1 MADNIIR
8 VSVQPTKR
16 QSVNITAG
24 QVQTP
29 ISATADTSLYYSNL
43 SKNWAIGEGLIQG
56 EDYSSKHYANKSKA
70 SAQVAENFEASIRD
84 SYNNFV
90 TDATDYI
97 NELTELKETSAEEIT
112 MATTDGLLDIRNA
125 KEEAVLSV
133 ETTKNDVIADI
144 TTVQNS
150 AISNV
155 EKEAKEQLQNIE
167 STGFY
172 MRDDKL
178 YFINSKGEEEE
189 FQSGGAGLQMF
200 DTILKDHI
208 LTYEES
214 KGLALQGTYVYKEA
228 IAGSRYGYADFYN
241 KCLEEY
247 ENAEALPWEQPKITS
262 NGVMG
267 GDSFAVEASSSET
280 TVGRPAYKSFDG
292 NSSTKWGMNSTTEG
306 WLTFY
311 NPKPLKVN
319 SIVYNPST
327 DYPAEDGGNL
337 EVLGCDDNSS
347 WVSIWKGSY
356 IGGTTTTLNVQSPNF
371 YKYYRIAITNGTSKW
386 AGLGDLTINAV
397 VEGFKRNSNGH
408 VFYDISLK
416 DEIDELFNS
425 TGSAWMY
432 GIDTEN
438 ERIFLPRD
446 NEKIHGT
453 LVKSYVNGTS
463 WYRIYSDGWC
473 EQGGVIGA
481 GTSGTVSVKVTL
493 VIPYK
498 DSNYNIQAIPAM
510 GNWKNEWGFGYNSR
524 TAKSFVLF
532 GRYILGGNFSWR
544 TSGYVAE
551 EYVGEQGIKNPKNC
565 YICVGNT
572 ETVSSVTDVIE
583 VTTTENDTI
592 PLGYSTYQN
601 GTQPSISWLKSE
613 GQWND
618 GNVYTTFYNEF
629 VNKLGQDF
637 ASGKVVNH
645 TETFTDYDLVINQ
658 DEMTFRLPLLDGS
671 ECLPSDRFE
680 NLTINA
686 SDSTYIAPAN
696 GYFWAYGLLNASKGA
711 PAYLT
716 VLSDSGDVIADGEQN
731 FTDASSHFWVKVAVK
746 KGQTVKFGYTATVD
760 KFRFIYAQGN
770 GSLYFKVANAVQNLE
785 LLDAGEVLEAVNN
798 VVPNNS
804 SLIAGYGM
812 PSNKNVD
819 LTLGATGT
827 EYTAPANGYLI
838 LGKTSNGAGQYMQ
851 VSNLSVNMAGQSVAQ
866 ANGQGLVASVPAKKG
881 DTLRVTYNAGGVTSY
896 FKFIYAE
903 GDK

>member
-144 TTVQNS
+144 TNVQNS

-200 DTILKDHI
+200 DTVLKDHV
-208 LTYEES
+208 LSYEES

-228 IAGSRYGYADFYN
+228 VAGSRYGYPDFYA

-247 ENAEALPWEQPKITS
+247 TEAIS
-262 NGVMG
+262 I
-267 GDSFAVEASSSET
+267 ET
-280 TVGRPAYKSFDG
+280 V
-292 NSSTKWGMNSTTEG
+292 NNVIV
-306 WLTFY
+306 
-311 NPKPLKVN
+311 KVH
-319 SIVYNPST
+319 
-327 DYPAEDGGNL
+327 
-337 EVLGCDDNSS
+337 
-347 WVSIWKGSY
+347 
-356 IGGTTTTLNVQSPNF
+356 
-371 YKYYRIAITNGTSKW
+371 
-386 AGLGDLTINAV
+386 
-397 VEGFKRNSNGH
+397 SNGH
-408 VFYDISLK
+408 KFYDIADK
-416 DEIDELFNS
+416 EAIDNFFNAMG
-425 TGSAWMY
+425 TAWFY
-432 GIDTEN
+432 GVDTEN
-438 ERIFLPRD
+438 ECVFLPR
-446 NEKIHGT
+446 NNYFEQVTNNISEVGNSVSAGLPNITATATGT
-453 LVKSYVNGTS
+453 GGWNSASGAFTISNSGHRGTGTDSSPRTLTFNASLSSPIYGNSDTVQPNAVK
-463 WYRIYSDGWC
+463 
-473 EQGGVIGA
+473 
-481 GTSGTVSVKVTL
+481 KL
-493 VIPYK
+493 
-498 DSNYNIQAIPAM
+498 
-510 GNWKNEWGFGYNSR
+510 
-524 TAKSFVLF
+524 L
-532 GRYILGGNFSWR
+532 
-544 TSGYVAE
+544 
-551 EYVGEQGIKNPKNC
+551 

-572 ETVSSVTDVIE
+572 ETSSAVTDVVE

-601 GTQPSISWLKSE
+601 GTQPSVSWLKSE

-629 VNKLGQDF
+629 VNKIGQDF
-637 ASGKVVNH
+637 ASGKVVEV
-645 TETFTDYDLVINQ
+645 TDEYTDYDLVINQ
-658 DEMTFRLPLLDGS
+658 TDMTFRLPLLDGS
-671 ECLPSDRFE
+671 EDLTSDKYD
-680 NLTINA
+680 NLTLGT
-686 SDSTYIAPAN
+686 SGDTYTAPAN
-696 GYFWAYGLLNASKGA
+696 GYFTIAKQASNGQYVFMGGQDSKLQAQGWASGSGYIQLILPVIKGA
-711 PAYLT
+711 KINIEYNAT
-716 VLSDSGDVIADGEQN
+716 GA
-731 FTDASSHFWVKVAVK
+731 
-746 KGQTVKFGYTATVD
+746 TAM
-760 KFRFIYAQGN
+760 FRFVYAQGN

-785 LLDAGEVLEAVNN
+785 LLDAGEVLEALTTKVDYVNTQWATN
-798 VVPNNS
+798 ACMPDYS
-804 SLIAGYGM
+804 QTIAI
-812 PSNKNVD
+812 
-819 LTLGATGT
+819 ATGPST
-827 EYTAPANGYLI
+827 PYTAPADGYVFGSFNFPGNTEGYIYINGVKV
-838 LGKTSNGAGQYMQ
+838 GRSTQGGQC
-851 VSNLSVNMAGQSVAQ
+851 SVIPIA
-866 ANGQGLVASVPAKKG
+866 KG
-881 DTLRVTYNAGGVTSY
+881 DVLTAQYVENDELWYCPMKGVN
-896 FKFIYAE
+896 
-903 GDK
+903 